1 MLPFTTLERKIRE
14 NLKHNITVNLVDG
27 GLFGLALGFA
37 SFSTVLPLFVASM
50 TTSALLIGLVPAIH
64 SVGWQLPQL
73 FTASHVSRL
82 RKYKRTVL
90 MTTIHE
96 RVPFLGFA
104 ITALLLPTIG
114 LQAGLIITFI
124 LLIWQGLGGG
134 ITANAWTSMISKI
147 MPPDSRGTFFGMQAA
162 LANLFISGS
171 AVTSGYLLDY
181 LASPFDF
188 AACFFIASILFAV
201 SWFALAQTREPE
213 DTEKVIPEE
222 RTHFWE
228 DSKKILSRDKNFAWF
243 LSARFL
249 SQFATMGFSFYII
262 YALRRFNMDAVT
274 AGFLTA
280 TLTVAQTIA
289 NAGMGWLG
297 DRWGHRSM
305 LIIGA
310 VAALLSSILAWS
322 AASIAWFYPIF
333 LLAGIANVSIWTIG
347 MAMTVDFGNESERPL
362 YIGLAQTLTAP
373 ATILAPLLG
382 GWIVDSIGFIPTFSI
397 SIILA
402 IVTTLILI
410 FMVKDP
416 RKTLLLNLNRINDL
430 DSGVHQQADG
440 CADSKLSDSRITE
453 STHSVERS
461 DSSSDL
467 YAIRH

>member
-1 MLPFTTLERKIRE
+1 MLSLTILERKIRE
-14 NLKHNITVNLVDG
+14 NLKHNISINLLDG
-27 GLFGLALGFA
+27 GLFGMALGFA
-37 SFSTVLPLFVASM
+37 SFSTILPLFVASM

-82 RKYKRTVL
+82 RTYKRTVL

-96 RVPFLGFA
+96 RIPFLGFA
-104 ITALLLPTIG
+104 FTALLLPTIG
-114 LQAGLIITFI
+114 KPAGLIITFI
-124 LLIWQGLGGG
+124 FLVWQGLGGG
-134 ITANAWTSMISKI
+134 FTANSWTSMISKI
-147 MPPDSRGTFFGMQAA
+147 IPSETRGTFFGMQAG

-171 AVTSGYLLDY
+171 AVAAGYLLDY

-222 RTHFWE
+222 KTPFWD
-228 DSKKILSRDKNFAWF
+228 DSKIILSRDKNFTWF
-243 LSARFL
+243 LGARFL

-280 TLTVAQTIA
+280 TLTIAQTVA

-310 VAALLSSILAWS
+310 VAALASSILAWS
-322 AASIAWFYPIF
+322 AASILWFYPIF
-333 LLAGIANVSIWTIG
+333 LLAGITNVSIWTIG
-347 MAMTVDFGNESERPL
+347 MAMTVDFGSESKRPL
-362 YIGLAQTLTAP
+362 YIGLSQTLIAP

-382 GWIVDSIGFIPTFSI
+382 GWVVDAAGFIPTFSI
-397 SIILA
+397 SIVLA
-402 IVTTLILI
+402 FITLAILI

-416 RKTLLLNLNRINDL
+416 RKNLT
-430 DSGVHQQADG
+430 VDG
-440 CADSKLSDSRITE
+440 GR
-453 STHSVERS
+453 
-461 DSSSDL
+461 
-467 YAIRH
+467 